1 MKLAVVAI
9 AAAIVTLATNQ
20 TRPEIDL
27 TAVRS
32 YHQIPQAPAGRA
44 GDTSV
49 GHWSLRDRH
58 GNTIGAGD
66 LNCRWIRAERR
77 MCVGELRLP
86 LGTIE
91 FAGSSQTR
99 NRGLFAV
106 TGGTGHYRG
115 AKGDLSFN
123 ETGVNRL
130 TVIVTL

>member
-9 AAAIVTLATNQ
+9 AAAMLSIAT
-20 TRPEIDL
+20 TTERPEIDL
-27 TAVRS
+27 TAIRS
-32 YHQIPQAPAGRA
+32 YRQIPQSPAGRA
-44 GDTSV
+44 GDTSI

-58 GNTIGAGD
+58 GRTIGAGD
-66 LNCRWIRAERR
+66 LACRWVRMERR

-99 NRGLFAV
+99 NVGLFAV

-123 ETGVNRL
+123 ATGTNRL